1 MGDTGLVE
9 AGRDALP
16 FELTPGQD
24 HALGAI
30 LAGLQGPPPMM
41 CLLQARA
48 RPCSNPTPARPL
60 DHSYAMPALS
70 QVSGTVLQGTQLRAC
85 VCSVWQGVA
94 ALTP

>member
-1 MGDTGLVE
+1 MPAHARGAGAGTGGEGVCMGDTGLVE

-48 RPCSNPTPARPL
+48 HP
-60 DHSYAMPALS
+60 
-70 QVSGTVLQGTQLRAC
+70 
-85 VCSVWQGVA
+85 
-94 ALTP
+94 LTPPSVRV

>member
-1 MGDTGLVE
+1 ME
-9 AGRDALP
+9 AGRDALS

-48 RPCSNPTPARPL
+48 RPLCPARAPPCL
-60 DHSYAMPALS
+60 LRQQWPVEGLLCCRFTAACVRLEPDRQYVAVHFWG
-70 QVSGTVLQGTQLRAC
+70 VTVLF
-85 VCSVWQGVA
+85 
-94 ALTP
+94 